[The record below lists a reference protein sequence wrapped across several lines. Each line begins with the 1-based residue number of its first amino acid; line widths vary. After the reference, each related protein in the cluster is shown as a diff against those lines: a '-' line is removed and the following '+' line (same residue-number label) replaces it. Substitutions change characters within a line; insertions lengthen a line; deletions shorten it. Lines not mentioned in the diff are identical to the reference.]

1 MTPLSDSQLIEFSGE
16 HLLHE
21 LSMFWELTAIL
32 PGRSPGLETSA
43 LLESWVIHLRN
54 LIDFFCQ
61 LGRSDDVTAQDFF
74 DTPGAWPPTTPVV
87 LEKARGRANKELS
100 HLTLARK
107 SGNPPEKAWPVNE
120 LFGEIETIAKDFA
133 AKASDRKFHAKV
145 REFLRLPRAEARIW
159 IHENVIHS
167 NVIAHNF
174 PSTPLDRDALSTATV
189 IKRNR

>member
-1 MTPLSDSQLIEFSGE
+1 MSPLSDSQLIEFSGE

-21 LSMFWELTAIL
+21 LIMFWELTAIL
-32 PGRSPGLETSA
+32 PDRSPGLETSA

-61 LGRSDDVTAQDFF
+61 PGRSDDVTAWDFF
-74 DTPGAWPPTTPVV
+74 DTPAAWTPTMSSV

-107 SGNPPEKAWPVNE
+107 TGNPPDKAWPVNE

-145 REFLRLPRAEARIW
+145 REFLRLPRAQGRIW
-159 IHENVIHS
+159 IHENVTHS
-167 NVIAHNF
+167 NVIA
-174 PSTPLDRDALSTATV
+174 PSTPLLDRDALSTATV